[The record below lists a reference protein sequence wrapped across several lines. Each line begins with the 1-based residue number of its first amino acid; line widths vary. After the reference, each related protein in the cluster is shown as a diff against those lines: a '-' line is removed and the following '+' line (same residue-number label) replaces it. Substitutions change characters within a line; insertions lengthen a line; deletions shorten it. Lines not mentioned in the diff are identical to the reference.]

1 MFFVISS
8 GGCSQ
13 QSRDLSQ
20 NIPPRKPYSA
30 LTVFVHWNVVTTGK
44 WSE

>member
-1 MFFVISS
+1 MFFLISS
-8 GGCSQ
+8 GRRSP
-13 QSRDLSQ
+13 QSKDLSKH
-20 NIPPRKPYSA
+20 IPQRKPYSA